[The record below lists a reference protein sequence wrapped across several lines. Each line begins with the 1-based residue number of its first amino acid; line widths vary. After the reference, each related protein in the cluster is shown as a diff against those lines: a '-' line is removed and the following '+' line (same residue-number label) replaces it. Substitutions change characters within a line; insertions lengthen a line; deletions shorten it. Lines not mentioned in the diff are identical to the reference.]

1 MILLHRLAT
10 TVLATLAG
18 LRLGCLL
25 REQLT
30 GRPAQWLRF
39 DYVDEDGRHFKS
51 VPVSSKLYPALLFA
65 RLGQPS
71 PLFGAIGGLIAGL
84 LMDDAYEAALLR
96 WILAR
101 SPGVRRPP
109 ARPPAGKTGPEL
121 AEPTE
126 SA

>member
-1 MILLHRLAT
+1 MAFLRKLAT
-10 TVLATLAG
+10 IVIATLAG
-18 LRLGCLL
+18 VRLGCLL

-51 VPVSSKLYPALLFA
+51 VPVSTKLYPALLTA
-65 RLGQPS
+65 RLGQPR

-84 LMDDAYEAALLR
+84 FMDDAYEAALLR
-96 WILAR
+96 WILAH

-109 ARPPAGKTGPEL
+109 AGPPAATNE
-121 AEPTE
+121 AAIAAPTE